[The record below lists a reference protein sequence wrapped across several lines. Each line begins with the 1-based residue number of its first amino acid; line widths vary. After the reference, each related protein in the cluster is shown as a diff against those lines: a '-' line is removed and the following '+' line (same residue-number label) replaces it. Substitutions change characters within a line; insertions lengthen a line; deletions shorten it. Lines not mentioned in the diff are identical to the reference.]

1 MNFKSLSI
9 SLILSMTVLGEAN
22 ALDSNQQLEMVEA
35 HNQYRSE
42 VGISSKV
49 TWSAKL
55 GEMAQAY
62 ANKLKNER
70 GCNPIHS
77 QADEVGE
84 NLYWA
89 SAIRY
94 STGATEV
101 QQITAKQVADAWG
114 SEKSD
119 YRYSNNSCVS
129 GKVCGHYTQMVWE
142 NTTQI
147 GCAKAICAD
156 NSQIWVCNYYP
167 AGNYVGQKPY

>member
-1 MNFKSLSI
+1 VNIKLLSS
-9 SLILSMTVLGEAN
+9 SLILWMVIFGEAN
-22 ALDSNQQLEMVEA
+22 ALDSRQQSEMVEA

-42 VGISSKV
+42 VGVSSKV

-62 ANKLKNER
+62 ANRLKNDR
-70 GCNPIHS
+70 GCNPTHS
-77 QADEVGE
+77 QTNGVGE

-89 SAIRY
+89 SAVRY
-94 STGATEV
+94 STGKTEL

-119 YRYSNNSCVS
+119 YHYPSNSCAD

-142 NTTQI
+142 NTDEI
-147 GCAKAICAD
+147 GCAKAVCAD

-167 AGNYVGQKPY
+167 AGNYVGKKPY